1 MSDDL
6 TPEEKAAHDAARTKS
21 SAQQAAS
28 DLARMG
34 IDPRALGL
42 QGPSSSRRHPPS
54 SSAGAG
60 SPAYPTARTGQQ
72 SPPNSP
78 HNVVPIRPGAPS
90 DPSLPA
96 SGTSSAWAPEPPPIT
111 SGHQIGIETRA
122 VPLEFLLGRENTRGH
137 PKPSPRQLARA
148 VTFGM
153 ITPDAADAADRE
165 REMVNRVRT
174 RQTDHRTVVFLS
186 GKGGVGTTAV
196 ACGVGCVLAAL
207 RDDSTT
213 LVSMRPGTP
222 SLGLAMAGTPAPNAR
237 DLTRADAEITPLRL
251 NNGLQLLDGPRWGTP
266 VRRNEVPA
274 IIDGLG
280 QLSTFSLFDVGN
292 DASESGHSVLSR
304 ADQVVIVTG
313 VGPDGLD
320 GARVAAE
327 RASEIDP
334 YFLDSAVYV
343 VVCQR
348 ETTLRSVVRSMRE
361 KMPGGGRVV
370 AVPPE
375 ETLVDGGAFDP
386 GRVSVETRLAMIDIA
401 GMVALGSVARRRGAE

>member
-6 TPEEKAAHDAARTKS
+6 TPEEQAAHDAARTKS

-42 QGPSSSRRHPPS
+42 QGPSSSRQRPPQQP
-54 SSAGAG
+54 AGG
-60 SPAYPTARTGQQ
+60 DTPAQPLARTGQQ
-72 SPPNSP
+72 QPPGQPP
-78 HNVVPIRPGAPS
+78 HNVVPIRPGS

-96 SGTSSAWAPEPPPIT
+96 SGTSSAWAAEPPPIT
-111 SGHQIGIETRA
+111 SGHQIATETRA
-122 VPLEFLLGRENTRGH
+122 VPLEFLLGREDTAGH

-222 SLGLAMAGTPAPNAR
+222 SLGLAMAGTAAPNAR
-237 DLTRADAEITPLRL
+237 DLTRADADVTPLRL

-274 IIDGLG
+274 IIDSLG

-313 VGPDGLD
+313 AGPDGLD

-327 RASEIDP
+327 RAAEIDP

-348 ETTLRSVVRSMRE
+348 DTTQRSVVRSMRDR
-361 KMPGGGRVV
+361 MPGGGRVV
-370 AVPPE
+370 VVPPE

-401 GMVALGSVARRRGAE
+401 GMVALGAVAQKARR